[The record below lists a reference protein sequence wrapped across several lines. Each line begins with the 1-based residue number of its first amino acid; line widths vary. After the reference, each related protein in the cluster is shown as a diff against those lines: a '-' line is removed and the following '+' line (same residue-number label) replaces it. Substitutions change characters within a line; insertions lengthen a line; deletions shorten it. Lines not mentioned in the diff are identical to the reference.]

1 MQYFYD
7 GQIRRYLTQIVRAF
21 SNFSYKDGEDQLRQV
36 PVMYGD
42 LTRQVSNII
51 RDNSENKLPS
61 VPRMAVYI
69 TSMQMDRSRLSDSS
83 FISKINIKER
93 DFDETSQTYTNTQG
107 SGFTVERLHP
117 TPYVLGVNVD
127 LWSSNTEQK
136 LQILE
141 QIFMMFNPDL
151 EFQTNDN
158 YVDWTSLTVLQ
169 LENINFSSRSIP
181 SGTESEIDIATLSFI
196 APVYISPPTKVKK
209 LGVITEIINSVLNF
223 DAGTI
228 SLDGFNPDTSDQ
240 TKVADGYVVLPDGS
254 IISNNPNEPKEAEY
268 DENGNIVYS
277 GLKPE
282 DSRTTVIKTSN
293 EGNINV
299 ANVNTASYR
308 NFDILVEKRIA
319 KLAKNA
325 ANVNDI
331 SWLNV
336 LEAEAPAKFQ
346 PGISQLRLKRAE
358 LLTPIV
364 GTFDFVNNNTQELF
378 LTFDPDTIPTDTLIQ
393 GPTKNTGTVDYII
406 NPRNFDPNA
415 VKANGVRLLLLQP
428 IGGKIERIFTAS
440 GSTTRVETEVDA
452 DSVYD
457 IDVYINNIRKTDF
470 ATQETIDGSLV
481 IKVDASEM
489 PRPGDEIRYVLYI
502 NEDGAD
508 AWKSTANKDFV
519 ADTGDI
525 CEWSGTEWVIIFDAS
540 QTKTATYVTNLNTN
554 QQFYWN
560 SVYWQFAVDGYYPR
574 GTWDLVL

>member
-21 SNFSYKDGEDQLRQV
+21 SNFNYKDGDEQLRQV
-36 PVMYGD
+36 PVTYGD
-42 LTRQVSNII
+42 LTRQVANII
-51 RDNSENKLPS
+51 RDNSENKMPS

-93 DFDETSQTYTNTQG
+93 AFDESSQTYSTTQG

-181 SGTESEIDIATLSFI
+181 MGTETEIDIATLSFI

-209 LGVITEIINSVLNF
+209 LGVITEIINSVLNL
-223 DAGTI
+223 DANTI
-228 SLDGFNPDTSDQ
+228 TLDGFNPDTSDQ
-240 TKVADGYVVLPDGS
+240 TKVADGFVVLPDGS
-254 IISNNPNEPKEAEY
+254 VVTNNPNEPKEAEY
-268 DENGNIVYS
+268 DSDGNVVYQ

-293 EGNINV
+293 DGNINV

-308 NFDILVEKRIA
+308 NFDILVEKGVA

-325 ANVNDI
+325 ANISDI

-364 GTFDFVNNNTQELF
+364 GTFDFVNNNTQEVI
-378 LTFDPDTIPTDTLIQ
+378 LTYDVDTLPADTLLQ
-393 GPTKNTGTVDYII
+393 GPTKNAGTVDYII
-406 NPRNFDPNA
+406 NPRNFNPTT

-440 GSTTRVETEVDA
+440 NSTTRVETEVDA
-452 DSVYD
+452 DRVYD
-457 IDVYINNIRKTDF
+457 IDVYINNIRKTDVT
-470 ATQETIDGSLV
+470 TQETIDGSLV
-481 IKVDASEM
+481 LKIEPDDM
-489 PRPGDEIRYVLYI
+489 PKPGEEVRYVLYI

-508 AWKSTANKDFV
+508 AWKSTTNRDFV

-525 CEWSGTEWVIIFDAS
+525 CEWSGTEWQIIFDAS
-540 QTKTATYVTNLNTN
+540 QTKTATYVTNLNTS

-560 SVYWQFAVDGYYPR
+560 SFYWQFAIDGYYPR
-574 GTWDLVL
+574 GSWDLVI